1 MKIAFIVFND
11 VMMLDVAG
19 PMDILDTV
27 AYLEP
32 DKGYEFHYISDGEHT
47 ISASGGMTLNAIPF
61 HQIDPDQFDIVIVP
75 GSPKIKPVL
84 SNVGLLNWL
93 AKASQHCRRICS
105 VCSGAFLLA
114 QAGILDGKKAAT
126 HWQGVDLLRR
136 YYPATDV
143 DPDSIYVRDGNLW
156 TSAGGSS
163 GIDLALALV
172 KQDFGEKVML
182 RVAKQLVVYAHRPG
196 SQQQF
201 STMLDS
207 QTSSSSSFTDVLAW
221 MQNSLTSITNIEQV
235 ADYCGMSLRNFH
247 RKFVTETGQT
257 PAKFLEQLR
266 LEAAANL
273 LQTSKQP
280 LKSIAH
286 KTGFR
291 TELRLI
297 QAFKRFYQLTPSEFR
312 HLHTIK
318 RPDLTGSHV

>member
-1 MKIAFIVFND
+1 MKVAFIVFKD
-11 VMMLDVAG
+11 VMSLDIAG

-32 DKGYEFHYISDGEHT
+32 NKGYDFHYVSDGERKVQ
-47 ISASGGMTLNAIPF
+47 ASGGLTFEAIPF
-61 HQIDPDQFDIVIVP
+61 DEVDPTQFDTVIVP
-75 GSPKIKPVL
+75 GSPRIKSVL
-84 SNVGLLNWL
+84 RKKQLLNWL
-93 AKASQHCRRICS
+93 ASANKHCRRMCS

-114 QAGILDGKKAAT
+114 QAGILEGKRAAT
-126 HWQGVDLLRR
+126 HWQGVDILRK
-136 YYPATDV
+136 YYPKTDV
-143 DPDSIYVRDGNLW
+143 DPDSIYVQDGSLW

-172 KQDFGEKVML
+172 KQDFGEKMML
-182 RVAKQLVVYAHRPG
+182 RIAKQLVVYAHRPG

-201 STMLDS
+201 STMLDCQMS
-207 QTSSSSSFTDVLAW
+207 LSNSFNDVLAW
-221 MQNSLTSITNIEQV
+221 MQNSLTTITSIEQI

-257 PAKFLEQLR
+257 PAKYLEQLR

-273 LQTSKQP
+273 LQTCKQP
-280 LKSIAH
+280 LKSIASQ
-286 KTGFR
+286 TGFR

-312 HLHTIK
+312 HLHCLK
-318 RPDLTGSHV
+318 SPDLKNSFG